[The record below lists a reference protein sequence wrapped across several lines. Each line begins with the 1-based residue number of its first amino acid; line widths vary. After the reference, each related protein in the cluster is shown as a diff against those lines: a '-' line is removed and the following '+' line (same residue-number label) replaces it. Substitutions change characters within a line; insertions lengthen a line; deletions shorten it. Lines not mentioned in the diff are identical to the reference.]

1 MLITVPGPPAARSP
15 RRMSFTADRLLLFG
29 ATGDLAQRMLL
40 PSLAALDADK
50 LLPEGLEII
59 GTAREAL
66 APELLRAA
74 KERMGHDAAVTKW
87 VDKALE
93 KITDPV
99 VESMFEGMLGSFGP
113 GAGEL

>member
-1 MLITVPGPPAARSP
+1 MQRRTHLAR
-15 RRMSFTADRLLLFG
+15 A
-29 ATGDLAQRMLL
+29 LA
-40 PSLAALDADK
+40 SLAWTD
-50 LLPEGLEII
+50 EGIKR
-59 GTAREAL
+59 TAREAL

-113 GAGEL
+113 GADEL